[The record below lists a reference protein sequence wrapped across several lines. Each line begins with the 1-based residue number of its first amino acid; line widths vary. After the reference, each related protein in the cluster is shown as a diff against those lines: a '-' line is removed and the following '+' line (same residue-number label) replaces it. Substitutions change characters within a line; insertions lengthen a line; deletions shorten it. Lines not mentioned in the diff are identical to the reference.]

1 MHPPTS
7 LATYEQQLNEII
19 DALTLDPE
27 RQDLLDLKAELE
39 NLISLTEELVAQ
51 QKPAASSSSSK
62 GKGREHAS
70 SHQQS
75 AAPVAASFSPI
86 GASSGATGSQ
96 GAEAAPTNKPAKE
109 THKFSAGDECV
120 ARYHA
125 DGKWYPARI
134 TSTGGSS
141 LNPVYSVV
149 FKGYS
154 NPEQVNA
161 SEIRPTKEQ
170 LEALARKRAGPEL
183 TPEEEA
189 RQAAKKRK
197 TEKKVEKFQTKSAEA
212 KEKQQA
218 WQKFATKGAKK
229 GYAIAGATGRSMFR
243 TPDDPM
249 AKVGV
254 VGAGRGMTSN
264 TQRSKHIYE
273 QKD

>member
-1 MHPPTS
+1 M
-7 LATYEQQLNEII
+7 
-19 DALTLDPE
+19 TLDPE

-39 NLISLTEELVAQ
+39 NLISLTKELVAQ
-51 QKPAASSSSSK
+51 QQKQAASSSSAK

-70 SHQQS
+70 SQQQQTAGPS
-75 AAPVAASFSPI
+75 AAAFGQAT
-86 GASSGATGSQ
+86 ASSSAAAGGGQ
-96 GAEAAPTNKPAKE
+96 GTESAPSISKPAKE
-109 THKFSAGDECV
+109 TYKFSAGDECL

-134 TSTGGSS
+134 ASIGGSS

-149 FKGYS
+149 FKGY
-154 NPEQVNA
+154 NTPEQVNA

-197 TEKKVEKFQTKSAEA
+197 QEKKVEKMHTKSAEA

-229 GYAIAGATGRSMFR
+229 GYAIAGATGKSMFR
-243 TPDDPM
+243 TPDDPL

-254 VGAGRGMTSN
+254 VGAGRGMTST
-264 TQRSKHIYE
+264 TQRSKHIYD